1 MSGGIELSITV
12 KNLSFSY
19 GNHKVLDDLSF
30 QAMSGEMICLL
41 GPNGVGKSTLFK
53 IILRLLHQNQGKVE
67 ISGQDTEGLSVRK
80 MAELAAYIPQSH
92 EITFSYKV
100 FDMVLMGTTVKTGY
114 LSQPD
119 QKQKRIAEEK
129 LDQMGILEL
138 KNRNFDQ
145 ISGGERQLVLIAR
158 ALAQDTK
165 VLIMDEPT
173 ANLDYG
179 NQIKVLTQIKGL
191 AGLGYTILQA
201 THQPE
206 QAFLFAD
213 KVIALKDGRLYA
225 YGTPGKVITEQF
237 IKELYD
243 VDVKMQSI
251 CNDRLRVCVP
261 VTAMRQDTEIKDN
274 NIG

>member
-1 MSGGIELSITV
+1 MSITIQD
-12 KNLSFSY
+12 LSFSY
-19 GNHKVLDDLSF
+19 GSHKVLDHLSF
-30 QAMSGEMICLL
+30 QAKSGEMICLL

-67 ISGQDTEGLSVRK
+67 IDGRDTEGLSVRE
-80 MAELAAYIPQSH
+80 MARLAAYIPQSH

-119 QKQKRIAEEK
+119 KRQKTIAEEK
-129 LDQMGILEL
+129 LDQMGIWNL
-138 KNRNFDQ
+138 KDRNFDQ

-179 NQIKVLTQIKGL
+179 NQIKVLTQIRSL

-213 KVIALKDGRLYA
+213 TVMALKNGELYACGTPQKVINSR
-225 YGTPGKVITEQF
+225 F
-237 IKELYD
+237 IKDLYD
-243 VDVKMQSI
+243 VDVEMESI

-261 VTAMRQDTEIKDN
+261 VTAMRESMKKKTDI
-274 NIG
+274 IG